1 MLRKIKLHGELAE
14 FLGQD
19 EFEAVVKTT
28 AEAVKFLI
36 TNFPKLEAYM
46 SNRHYQVLVGDNEI
60 DQNQVHDPVGKSEI
74 HFVPVISGAGGSN
87 FQKILLGGALI
98 GASFLFP
105 GAGIFGTFGKGGVA
119 AAGATL
125 SPAQI
130 AAGLT
135 VGTST
140 TLTTIGTALSV
151 VGAGLV
157 LNGVSEI
164 LFPLP
169 DFDEPEDD
177 PRISF
182 NFSGVQNT
190 SRAGTAHPIVYGEI
204 VCGSV
209 VISASVDTNQVV
221 A

>member
-1 MLRKIKLHGELAE
+1 M
-14 FLGQD
+14 
-19 EFEAVVKTT
+19 
-28 AEAVKFLI
+28 
-36 TNFPKLEAYM
+36 
-46 SNRHYQVLVGDNEI
+46 
-60 DQNQVHDPVGKSEI
+60 
-74 HFVPVISGAGGSN
+74 
-87 FQKILLGGALI
+87 
-98 GASFLFP
+98 
-105 GAGIFGTFGKGGVA
+105 FGTFGKGGVA
-119 AAGATL
+119 AAGTTL
-125 SPAQI
+125 SKAQI

-135 VGTST
+135 VGTSGVMT
-140 TLTTIGTALSV
+140 GIGTALSV

>member
-46 SNRHYQVLVGDNEI
+46 SNRYYQVLVGDNELDK
-60 DQNQVHDPVGKSEI
+60 DQIHDPIGKSEI
-74 HFVPVISGAGGSN
+74 HFVPVISGAGGNSFN
-87 FQKILLGGALI
+87 RILLGGALI

-105 GAGIFGTFGKGGVA
+105 GAGLFGKAGAELTGGVVTGFA
-119 AAGATL
+119 AK
-125 SPAQI
+125 
-130 AAGLT
+130 
-135 VGTST
+135 V
-140 TLTTIGTALSV
+140 GTALSA

-169 DFDEPEDD
+169 VPDEPEDD

-209 VISASVDTNQVV
+209 VISASVDTNPVV

>member
-1 MLRKIKLHGELAE
+1 M
-14 FLGQD
+14 
-19 EFEAVVKTT
+19 
-28 AEAVKFLI
+28 
-36 TNFPKLEAYM
+36 
-46 SNRHYQVLVGDNEI
+46 
-60 DQNQVHDPVGKSEI
+60 
-74 HFVPVISGAGGSN
+74 
-87 FQKILLGGALI
+87 
-98 GASFLFP
+98 FP
-105 GAGIFGTFGKGGVA
+105 GAGLFGKAGAELTGGVVTGFA
-119 AAGATL
+119 AK
-125 SPAQI
+125 
-130 AAGLT
+130 
-135 VGTST
+135 V
-140 TLTTIGTALSV
+140 GTALSA

-190 SRAGTAHPIVYGEI
+190 SRAGTAHPIVYGEM

>member
-19 EFEAVVKTT
+19 EFQAVVKTT

-36 TNFPKLEAYM
+36 TNFPKLEPYM
-46 SNRHYQVLVGDNEI
+46 SNRYYQVLVGDNELDKDHI
-60 DQNQVHDPVGKSEI
+60 HDPVGKSEI
-74 HFVPVISGAGGSN
+74 HFVPVISGAGGSSTN
-87 FQKILLGGALI
+87 RILIGAALI

-105 GAGIFGTFGKGGVA
+105 GAGLFGTTSLLGSSAGVVGISTQ
-119 AAGATL
+119 GALLATK
-125 SPAQI
+125 
-130 AAGLT
+130 
-135 VGTST
+135 
-140 TLTTIGTALSV
+140 IGTAISA
-151 VGAGLV
+151 VGAGMV
-157 LNGVSEI
+157 LSGVSEI

-169 DFDEPEDD
+169 TPEEQEDD

-190 SRAGTAHPIVYGEI
+190 SRAGTSHPICYGEI

>member
-1 MLRKIKLHGELAE
+1 MLRKVKMYGELAE
-14 FLGQD
+14 FVGYKELK
-19 EFEAVVKTT
+19 AVVKNP
-28 AEAVKFLI
+28 AEAIRFLV

-46 SNRHYQVLVGDNEI
+46 SNRYYQVLVGDNEI
-60 DQNQVHDPVGKSEI
+60 DQGQIHDPVGKSEI
-74 HFVPVISGAGGSN
+74 HFVPVISGAGGSSFN
-87 FQKILLGGALI
+87 RILLGGALI

-105 GAGIFGTFGKGGVA
+105 GAGLFGTYGTGMTPAVIAGKGA
-119 AAGATL
+119 LATK
-125 SPAQI
+125 
-130 AAGLT
+130 
-135 VGTST
+135 
-140 TLTTIGTALSV
+140 IGTALSA

-169 DFDEPEDD
+169 TPEEQEDD

-209 VISASVDTNQVV
+209 VISASVVTNQVV

>member
-46 SNRHYQVLVGDNEI
+46 SNRYYQVIVGDNELDK
-60 DQNQVHDPVGKSEI
+60 DQIHDPVGKSEI
-74 HFVPVISGAGGSN
+74 HFVPVISGAGGSS
-87 FQKILLGGALI
+87 FQRILIGGALI

-105 GAGIFGTFGKGGVA
+105 GAGIFGKAGAELTGGVVTGFA
-119 AAGATL
+119 AKVGTAI
-125 SPAQI
+125 S
-130 AAGLT
+130 T
-135 VGTST
+135 VG
-140 TLTTIGTALSV
+140 GAMVLS
-151 VGAGLV
+151 
-157 LNGVSEI
+157 GVSEI

-169 DFDEPEDD
+169 TPEEQEDH

-190 SRAGTAHPIVYGEI
+190 SRAGTSHPICYGEI

>member
-46 SNRHYQVLVGDNEI
+46 SNRYYQVLVGDNELDK
-60 DQNQVHDPVGKSEI
+60 DQIHDPVGKSEI
-74 HFVPVISGAGGSN
+74 HFVPVISGAGGSSFN
-87 FQKILLGGALI
+87 RILLGGALI

-105 GAGIFGTFGKGGVA
+105 GAGMFGTTSVLGSSAGVVGISTQ
-119 AAGATL
+119 GALLATK
-125 SPAQI
+125 
-130 AAGLT
+130 
-135 VGTST
+135 
-140 TLTTIGTALSV
+140 IGTAISAVGGAMVLS
-151 VGAGLV
+151 
-157 LNGVSEI
+157 GVSEI

-169 DFDEPEDD
+169 TPEEQEDD

>member
-1 MLRKIKLHGELAE
+1 MLRKVKLHGELAKFVGHE
-14 FLGQD
+14 

-46 SNRHYQVLVGDNEI
+46 SDKYYQVLVGDTELEEEQI
-60 DQNQVHDPVGKSEI
+60 HDPIGKSEI
-74 HFVPVISGAGGSN
+74 HIVPVITGAGGSSFN
-87 FQKILLGGALI
+87 RILLGGALI

-105 GAGIFGTFGKGGVA
+105 GAGMFGTQGLGGVFAAGTTGGVA
-119 AAGATL
+119 VGSTL
-125 SPAQI
+125 MT
-130 AAGLT
+130 G
-135 VGTST
+135 
-140 TLTTIGTALSV
+140 IGTALSA
-151 VGAGLV
+151 VGAGMV

-169 DFDEPEDD
+169 TPEEQEDD

-204 VCGSV
+204 VTGSA
-209 VISASVDTNQVV
+209 VIPASVDTNQVV

>member
-1 MLRKIKLHGELAE
+1 MLRKIKLHGELAK

-46 SNRHYQVLVGDNEI
+46 SNRYYQVLVGDNELDK
-60 DQNQVHDPVGKSEI
+60 DQIHDPVGKSEI
-74 HFVPVISGAGGSN
+74 HFVPVISGAGGSSFN
-87 FQKILLGGALI
+87 RILLGGALI

-105 GAGIFGTFGKGGVA
+105 GAGMFGTVSFGG
-119 AAGATL
+119 
-125 SPAQI
+125 QI
-130 AAGLT
+130 ASG
-135 VGTST
+135 T
-140 TLTTIGTALSV
+140 TLGTFVAGNAVMTGIGTALSAI
-151 VGAGLV
+151 GAGMV

-169 DFDEPEDD
+169 TPEEQEDD

-190 SRAGTAHPIVYGEI
+190 SRAGTAHPILYGEM

-209 VISASVDTNQVV
+209 VISASVDTDQVV

>member
-46 SNRHYQVLVGDNEI
+46 SNRYYQVIVGDNELDK
-60 DQNQVHDPVGKSEI
+60 DQIHDPVGKSEI
-74 HFVPVISGAGGSN
+74 HFVPVISGAGGSS
-87 FQKILLGGALI
+87 FQRILIGGALI

-105 GAGIFGTFGKGGVA
+105 GAGIFGKAGAELTGGVVTGFA
-119 AAGATL
+119 AKVGTAI
-125 SPAQI
+125 S
-130 AAGLT
+130 T
-135 VGTST
+135 VG
-140 TLTTIGTALSV
+140 GAMVLS
-151 VGAGLV
+151 
-157 LNGVSEI
+157 GVSEI

-169 DFDEPEDD
+169 TPEEQEDD

-190 SRAGTAHPIVYGEI
+190 SRAGTAHPIVYGDI

>member
-46 SNRHYQVLVGDNEI
+46 SNRYYQVLVGGNELEKEQI
-60 DQNQVHDPVGKSEI
+60 HDPVGKSEI
-74 HFVPVISGAGGSN
+74 HIVPVISGAGGSS
-87 FQKILLGGALI
+87 FQRILLGGALI

-105 GAGIFGTFGKGGVA
+105 GAGLFGTTSAFGATKAVGFT
-119 AAGATL
+119 AAG
-125 SPAQI
+125 
-130 AAGLT
+130 
-135 VGTST
+135 
-140 TLTTIGTALSV
+140 IGTAIGTGLSV
-151 VGAGLV
+151 IGAGLV

-164 LFPLP
+164 LFPQP

-190 SRAGTAHPIVYGEI
+190 SRAGTSHPICYGEI

>member
-1 MLRKIKLHGELAE
+1 MLGSSA
-14 FLGQD
+14 G
-19 EFEAVVKTT
+19 VV
-28 AEAVKFLI
+28 
-36 TNFPKLEAYM
+36 
-46 SNRHYQVLVGDNEI
+46 G
-60 DQNQVHDPVGKSEI
+60 
-74 HFVPVISGAGGSN
+74 IST
-87 FQKILLGGALI
+87 QGAL
-98 GASFLFP
+98 L
-105 GAGIFGTFGKGGVA
+105 
-119 AAGATL
+119 ATK
-125 SPAQI
+125 
-130 AAGLT
+130 
-135 VGTST
+135 
-140 TLTTIGTALSV
+140 IGTAISAIG
-151 VGAGLV
+151 GAMV

-169 DFDEPEDD
+169 TPEEQEDD

>member
-19 EFEAVVKTT
+19 EFEAVVRTT

-46 SNRHYQVLVGDNEI
+46 SNRYYQVLVGDNELDK
-60 DQNQVHDPVGKSEI
+60 DQIHDPIGKSEI
-74 HFVPVISGAGGSN
+74 HFVPVISGAGGNSFN
-87 FQKILLGGALI
+87 RILLGGALI

-105 GAGIFGTFGKGGVA
+105 GAGLFGKSAFGIFGPLNP
-119 AAGATL
+119 AT
-125 SPAQI
+125 I
-130 AAGLT
+130 G
-135 VGTST
+135 
-140 TLTTIGTALSV
+140 TLTTVGTALSA
-151 VGAGLV
+151 VGAGVV

-169 DFDEPEDD
+169 TPEEQEDD

>member
-1 MLRKIKLHGELAE
+1 MLRKVKLHGELAKFVGHE
-14 FLGQD
+14 
-19 EFEAVVKTT
+19 EFEAVIKTT

-46 SNRHYQVLVGDNEI
+46 SDKYYQVLVGDTELDEKQI
-60 DQNQVHDPVGKSEI
+60 HDPIGKSEI
-74 HFVPVISGAGGSN
+74 HIVPVITGAGGSSFN
-87 FQKILLGGALI
+87 RILLGGVLI

-105 GAGIFGTFGKGGVA
+105 GAGMFGTTSLFGSSVTGTVA
-119 AAGATL
+119 AG
-125 SPAQI
+125 
-130 AAGLT
+130 
-135 VGTST
+135 
-140 TLTTIGTALSV
+140 IGTALST
-151 VGAGLV
+151 VGAGMV

-169 DFDEPEDD
+169 KPEEQEDD

-204 VCGSV
+204 VTGSV

>member
-87 FQKILLGGALI
+87 FQQILLGGALI

-105 GAGIFGTFGKGGVA
+105 GAGLFGKAGAELTGGVVTGFA
-119 AAGATL
+119 AK
-125 SPAQI
+125 
-130 AAGLT
+130 
-135 VGTST
+135 V
-140 TLTTIGTALSV
+140 GTALSA

-157 LNGVSEI
+157 LNGVSQI

-169 DFDEPEDD
+169 TPEEQEDD

>member
-46 SNRHYQVLVGDNEI
+46 SNKYYQVLVGDNELDK
-60 DQNQVHDPVGKSEI
+60 DQIHDPVGKSEI
-74 HFVPVISGAGGSN
+74 HFVPVISGAGGSSFN
-87 FQKILLGGALI
+87 RILLGGALI

-105 GAGIFGTFGKGGVA
+105 GAGMFGTVSFGG
-119 AAGATL
+119 
-125 SPAQI
+125 QI
-130 AAGLT
+130 ASG
-135 VGTST
+135 T
-140 TLTTIGTALSV
+140 TLGTFVAGNAVMTGIGTALSAI
-151 VGAGLV
+151 GAGMV

-169 DFDEPEDD
+169 TPEEQEDD

>member
-46 SNRHYQVLVGDNEI
+46 SNRYYQVIVGDNELDK
-60 DQNQVHDPVGKSEI
+60 DQIHDPVGKSEI
-74 HFVPVISGAGGSN
+74 HFVPVISGAGGSS
-87 FQKILLGGALI
+87 FQRILIGGALI

-105 GAGIFGTFGKGGVA
+105 GAGIFGKAGAELTGGVVTGFA
-119 AAGATL
+119 AKVGTAI
-125 SPAQI
+125 S
-130 AAGLT
+130 T
-135 VGTST
+135 VG
-140 TLTTIGTALSV
+140 GAMVLS
-151 VGAGLV
+151 
-157 LNGVSEI
+157 GVSEI

-169 DFDEPEDD
+169 TPEEQEDD
-177 PRISF
+177 PRIAF

>member
-46 SNRHYQVLVGDNEI
+46 SNRYYQVLVGENELDK
-60 DQNQVHDPVGKSEI
+60 DQIHDPVGKSEI
-74 HFVPVISGAGGSN
+74 HFVPVISGAGGCN
-87 FQKILLGGALI
+87 FQRILLGGALI

-105 GAGIFGTFGKGGVA
+105 GAGMFGTFGSGGVA
-119 AAGATL
+119 AAGTTL
-125 SPAQI
+125 TQAQI

-135 VGTST
+135 VGTGVM
-140 TLTTIGTALSV
+140 TTIGTALSA

-190 SRAGTAHPIVYGEI
+190 SRAGTAHPIIYG
-204 VCGSV
+204 
-209 VISASVDTNQVV
+209 
-221 A
+221 